1 LIENLKSFLK
11 HSIIYS
17 ISNVLQKAS
26 GVILLPIYTGYFTT
40 TELGIYGI
48 LDITINIF
56 SEFLVL
62 GLPNAII
69 MMNNMREYKET
80 QKANFFTIFIF
91 MVVFCIL
98 FVLTSEASLPFI
110 VQYFQDTQ
118 NFQVYFRISIY
129 VITFRMLNNLFFN
142 KLRADEKSIL
152 YTSGN
157 TIKLCINVG
166 LIAYFVVVLNLKVVA
181 ILYAY
186 LISEVVLFTIYLPIM
201 IKQMAPKFY
210 KNILSTSIVFGFPLA
225 FGSLASVFL
234 NLSDRYILKLY
245 SDYSTVGIYE
255 VGYRIAGII
264 NMLLVMP
271 MNLTLLPIAFRIYQ
285 KEGDKRYYS
294 KILTYV
300 TFILV
305 WAALTLSMFS
315 QQIVSIFAINKSFY
329 PSYLIIPVVSFAYV
343 FLGMRL
349 VATLGMY
356 LTKNTKHIATT
367 TILASLLNIIL
378 NFIFIPRY
386 GMIAAAYNTLIAF
399 IFLFFITYFLSNN
412 YYKIKFEN
420 YKIILILIIGV
431 VLYIISTYINNL
443 SLHLEIIIKL
453 FISISFPFVL
463 FLFNFFEKSE
473 LKYLSSM
480 IKKLN
485 IFNK

>member
-1 LIENLKSFLK
+1 MIENLKNFLK

-48 LDITINIF
+48 LDITINIL

-69 MMNNMREYKET
+69 MLNNKSEYKVT
-80 QKANFFTIFIF
+80 QKENFFTIFIF
-91 MVVFCIL
+91 MLLFSIL
-98 FVLTSEASLPFI
+98 FVLICEASLPFI
-110 VQYFQDTQ
+110 IHYFQDSQ
-118 NFQVYFRISIY
+118 NFKVYLRVSIY
-129 VITFRMLNNLFFN
+129 VIVFRMLNNLFLN

-152 YTSGN
+152 YTTAN
-157 TIKLCINVG
+157 TIKLLINVG
-166 LIAYFVVVLNLKVVA
+166 LIAYFVIFLNLKVVA

-186 LISEVVLFTIYLPIM
+186 LISEAIVFVIYLPIM
-201 IKQMAPKFY
+201 IKQMTPKFY
-210 KNILSTSIVFGFPLA
+210 KKILSTSIVFGFPLA

-245 SDYSTVGIYE
+245 SDYSAVGIYE

-264 NMLLVMP
+264 NMLFVMP

-285 KEGDKRYYS
+285 KDGDKRYYS

-305 WAALTLSMFS
+305 WAALTLSMYS
-315 QQIVSIFAINKSFY
+315 EQIVNIFAINKSFY
-329 PSYLIIPVVSFAYV
+329 PSYLIIPIVAFSYV

-378 NFIFIPRY
+378 NFIFIPKY
-386 GMIAAAYNTLIAF
+386 GMIAAAYNTLLAF
-399 IFLFFITYFLSNN
+399 IFLFFITYFISNK

-420 YKIILILIIGV
+420 YKIILMIGTGLGLYVFSTFTNNLNSVVEMIIKILIA
-431 VLYIISTYINNL
+431 
-443 SLHLEIIIKL
+443 
-453 FISISFPFVL
+453 ISFPFVL
-463 FLFNFFEKSE
+463 FLFKFFEKSE
-473 LKYLSSM
+473 LEYLLSK

-485 IFNK
+485 IFN